1 MPFQA
6 ALLSIKPA
14 PAARSAATKFLFWG
28 TGAAAEATCAKAL
41 RAECPLGEEKDY
53 GPGPGIWHKSPETVG
68 ASDPSSF
75 QKHAKVAAGSPLP
88 GSLARPGSRLDH
100 FFGRSGRD
108 DRKGSDLPPHEK
120 TLITEMEVSKA
131 ETRRFF
137 ELTLGRSAARN
148 SADPG

>member
-68 ASDPSSF
+68 AYDPSSF
-75 QKHAKVAAGSPLP
+75 QKHAEVAGGSPLP
-88 GSLARPGSRLDH
+88 GSLAAWLDRAAGWTISSDGPVVTTERGVICRHMRRL
-100 FFGRSGRD
+100 
-108 DRKGSDLPPHEK
+108 
-120 TLITEMEVSKA
+120 
-131 ETRRFF
+131 
-137 ELTLGRSAARN
+137 
-148 SADPG
+148 